1 MKNKEIKKIIKD
13 ASSKIIINDY
23 QEEILRRVDYTPLEK
38 ETKKFNFKPVLSFS
52 LLAAAFIVT
61 LVTILPKITN
71 PSTPNSPITL
81 TQSKKSLSYEIQALG
96 AFIPNDSNNSTNLKR
111 LAKFK
116 NSNENNYQEIAS
128 DIKDY
133 LLTGEMM
140 FEKDNVMTSLEKNND
155 TNYSNYEYKLTSTFI
170 DGAQYKSS
178 YIIYYNENITI
189 EDDKKNETSSVL
201 QGVMLKDNQEFEI
214 VCNKEIEQD
223 ECELE
228 LKIFLNENKSDY
240 IVIEQEIEKFENEY
254 TYMVYKDNKKTEETS
269 LEIETK
275 NKKKEMSIE
284 LKKYDINGKEL
295 SIDEYEF
302 EYIDDTTI
310 ECSYENDL
318 VEYEVIITVSK
329 YEYKFEFKSK
339 SDEKRNLIT
348 IKK

>member
-61 LVTILPKITN
+61 LVTVLPKITN

-140 FEKDNVMTSLEKNND
+140 FEKDSVKTSLEKNND
-155 TNYSNYEYKLTSTFI
+155 TNYSNYDYKLTSTFI

-178 YIIYYNENITI
+178 YIIYYKENITI

-201 QGVMLKDNQEFEI
+201 QGVMLKDNQEFKI

-228 LKIFLNENKSDY
+228 LTIFLNENKSDY

-254 TYMVYKDNKKTEETS
+254 TYMVYKDHKKTEETS

-275 NKKKEMSIE
+275 NNKKEMSIE
-284 LKKYDINGKEL
+284 LKKYDINSKEL

>member
-52 LLAAAFIVT
+52 LLAVAFIVT
-61 LVTILPKITN
+61 LVTILPKIIN
-71 PSTPNSPITL
+71 PSNPNSQITL

-140 FEKDNVMTSLEKNND
+140 FEKDNVMTSLEKNSD
-155 TNYSNYEYKLTSTFI
+155 TNYNNFEYKLTSTFI

-214 VCNKEIEQD
+214 ICNKEIEQD

-228 LKIFLNENKSDY
+228 LKIFLNENKSNY
-240 IVIEQEIEKFENEY
+240 IVIEQEIENFENEY

-275 NKKKEMSIE
+275 NNKKEMSIE

-295 SIDEYEF
+295 SIDEYNF
-302 EYIDDTTI
+302 EYKDDTTI

-318 VEYEVIITVSK
+318 VDYEVIITILK
-329 YEYKFEFKSK
+329 DEYEFKFD
-339 SDEKRNLIT
+339 DENIIK

>member
-52 LLAAAFIVT
+52 LLAVALVVT

-71 PSTPNSPITL
+71 PSTPNSQITL

-96 AFIPNDSNNSTNLKR
+96 AFLPNESNNNSNLKR

-140 FEKDNVMTSLEKNND
+140 FEKDNVITSLEKNND
-155 TNYSNYEYKLTSTFI
+155 TNYNNFEYKLTSTFI
-170 DGAQYKSS
+170 DIAQYKSS

-201 QGVMLKDNQEFEI
+201 KGVMLKDNQEYEI
-214 VCNKEIEQD
+214 ICNKEIEQD

-240 IVIEQEIEKFENEY
+240 VVIEQEIERFENEY
-254 TYMVYKDNKKTEETS
+254 TYMIYKNNKKVEETS

-275 NKKKEMSIE
+275 NNKKEMSIE
-284 LKKYDINGKEL
+284 LKKYDTNGDEL
-295 SIDEYEF
+295 SQIEYDF
-302 EYIDDTTI
+302 EYKDDTII
-310 ECSYENDL
+310 ECSYEDDL
-318 VEYEVIITVSK
+318 IEYEVMITVLK
-329 YEYKFEFKSK
+329 DEYEFKF
-339 SDEKRNLIT
+339 DEENIIK

>member
-13 ASSKIIINDY
+13 ASSKIVINDY
-23 QEEILRRVDYTPLEK
+23 QKEILSRVDYTPLEK
-38 ETKKFNFKPVLSFS
+38 ETKKFNFKPALSFS
-52 LLAAAFIVT
+52 LLAVALVVT
-61 LVTILPKITN
+61 LVTVLPKITN
-71 PSTPNSPITL
+71 TSNPNSQITL

-96 AFIPNDSNNSTNLKR
+96 AFLPNESNNSSLKR

-140 FEKDNVMTSLEKNND
+140 FEKDNVITSLEKNND
-155 TNYSNYEYKLTSTFI
+155 TNYNNFEYKLTSTFI
-170 DGAQYKSS
+170 DIAQYRSS

-214 VCNKEIEQD
+214 ICNKEIEQD

-275 NKKKEMSIE
+275 NNKKEMSIE

-295 SIDEYEF
+295 SRDEYDF
-302 EYIDDTTI
+302 EYKDDTTI

-318 VEYEVIITVSK
+318 VEYEVIITVLK
-329 YEYKFEFKSK
+329 DEYEFKF
-339 SDEKRNLIT
+339 DEENIIK

>member
-1 MKNKEIKKIIKD
+1 MKNKEIKKLIKD
-13 ASSKIIINDY
+13 ASNKIVINDY
-23 QEEILRRVDYTPLEK
+23 QEEILSRVDYTPLEK

-52 LLAAAFIVT
+52 LLAATLVVT
-61 LVTILPKITN
+61 LVTALPKIIN
-71 PSTPNSPITL
+71 PSNPDSPITL

-96 AFIPNDSNNSTNLKR
+96 AFLPSESNNSNLKR

-155 TNYSNYEYKLTSTFI
+155 TNYNDFEYKLTSTFI
-170 DGAQYKSS
+170 DAAQYKSS

-189 EDDKKNETSSVL
+189 EDDKKNETSSIL
-201 QGVMLKDNQEFEI
+201 RGVMLKDNQEYEI
-214 VCNKEIEQD
+214 ICNKEIEQD

-228 LKIFLNENKSDY
+228 LKIFLNEDKSNY
-240 IVIEQEIEKFENEY
+240 VVVEQEIERFENEY
-254 TYMVYKDNKKTEETS
+254 TYMIYKNNKKVEETS

-275 NKKKEMSIE
+275 NNKKEMSIE
-284 LKKYDINGKEL
+284 LKKYDTNGKEL
-295 SIDEYEF
+295 SKDEYDF
-302 EYIDDTTI
+302 EYKTETTI

-318 VEYEVIITVSK
+318 IEYEVIINVLK
-329 YEYKFEFKSK
+329 DEYKFKFD
-339 SDEKRNLIT
+339 DENIIT

>member
-23 QEEILRRVDYTPLEK
+23 QEEILNRVDYTPLEK

-52 LLAAAFIVT
+52 LLAVAVIIT
-61 LVTILPKITN
+61 LVTVLPKISNTSN
-71 PSTPNSPITL
+71 PNNPITL

-96 AFIPNDSNNSTNLKR
+96 AFLPNESNNSNLKR

-116 NSNENNYQEIAS
+116 TSNENNYQEIAS

-140 FEKDNVMTSLEKNND
+140 FEKDNVMTSLEKNSD
-155 TNYSNYEYKLTSTFI
+155 TNYSNFEYKLTSTFI
-170 DGAQYKSS
+170 DIAQYRSS

-201 QGVMLKDNQEFEI
+201 QGVMVKDNQEFEI
-214 VCNKEIEQD
+214 ICNKEIEQD

-275 NKKKEMSIE
+275 NNKKEMSIE

-295 SIDEYEF
+295 SRDEYDF
-302 EYIDDTTI
+302 EYRDDTTI

-318 VEYEVIITVSK
+318 VEYEVIITVLK
-329 YEYKFEFKSK
+329 DEYEFKF
-339 SDEKRNLIT
+339 DEENIIK

>member
-61 LVTILPKITN
+61 LVTVLPKITN

-140 FEKDNVMTSLEKNND
+140 FEKDSVKTSLEKNND

-178 YIIYYNENITI
+178 YIIYYKENITI

-201 QGVMLKDNQEFEI
+201 QGVMLKDNQEYKI
-214 VCNKEIEQD
+214 ICNKEIEQD

-228 LKIFLNENKSDY
+228 LTIFLNENKSDY

-275 NKKKEMSIE
+275 NNKKEMSIE

-310 ECSYENDL
+310 KCSYENDL
-318 VEYEVIITVSK
+318 VKHKVT
-329 YEYKFEFKSK
+329 
-339 SDEKRNLIT
+339 IT
-348 IKK
+348 ILKDEYAFKFDDENFDDEIKIKK

>member
-23 QEEILRRVDYTPLEK
+23 QEEILSRVDYTPLEK

-52 LLAAAFIVT
+52 LLAAALVVT

-71 PSTPNSPITL
+71 PSTPNSQITL

-96 AFIPNDSNNSTNLKR
+96 AFLPNESNNSNLKR
-111 LAKFK
+111 LARFK
-116 NSNENNYQEIAS
+116 SSNENNYQEIAS

-140 FEKDNVMTSLEKNND
+140 FEKDNVITSLEKNND
-155 TNYSNYEYKLTSTFI
+155 TNYNNFKYKLTSTFI

-214 VCNKEIEQD
+214 ICNKEIEQD

-254 TYMVYKDNKKTEETS
+254 IYMVYKDNKKTEETS

-275 NKKKEMSIE
+275 NNKKEMSIE

-295 SIDEYEF
+295 SRDEYDF
-302 EYIDDTTI
+302 EYKDDTII

-318 VEYEVIITVSK
+318 VEYEVIITVLK
-329 YEYKFEFKSK
+329 DEYEFKF
-339 SDEKRNLIT
+339 DEENIIK

>member
-1 MKNKEIKKIIKD
+1 MKNKEIKKLIKD
-13 ASSKIIINDY
+13 ASNKIVINDY
-23 QEEILRRVDYTPLEK
+23 QEEILNRVDYTPLEK

-61 LVTILPKITN
+61 LVTVLPKITN

-96 AFIPNDSNNSTNLKR
+96 AFLPNDSNNSTNLKR

-140 FEKDNVMTSLEKNND
+140 FEKDNVITSLEKNND
-155 TNYSNYEYKLTSTFI
+155 TNYNNFEYKLTSTFI

-201 QGVMLKDNQEFEI
+201 KGVMLKDNQEYEI
-214 VCNKEIEQD
+214 ICNKEIEQD

-254 TYMVYKDNKKTEETS
+254 TYMVYKNNKKTEETS

-275 NKKKEMSIE
+275 NNKKEMSIE

-295 SIDEYEF
+295 SRDEYEF
-302 EYIDDTTI
+302 EYENETTI
-310 ECSYENDL
+310 NCSYENDL
-318 VEYEVIITVSK
+318 TKYEVTITVSK
-329 YEYKFEFKSK
+329 YEYEFEFK
-339 SDEKRNLIT
+339 SDEKRNTIT
-348 IKK
+348 LKK

>member
-13 ASSKIIINDY
+13 ASSKIVINDY
-23 QEEILRRVDYTPLEK
+23 QKEILSRVDYTPLEK
-38 ETKKFNFKPVLSFS
+38 ETKKFNFKPALSFS
-52 LLAAAFIVT
+52 LLAVALVVT
-61 LVTILPKITN
+61 LVTVLPKITN
-71 PSTPNSPITL
+71 TSNPNSQITL

-96 AFIPNDSNNSTNLKR
+96 AFLPNESNNSSLKR

-140 FEKDNVMTSLEKNND
+140 FEKDNVITSLEKNND
-155 TNYSNYEYKLTSTFI
+155 TNYNNFEYKLTSTFI
-170 DGAQYKSS
+170 DIAQYRSS

-201 QGVMLKDNQEFEI
+201 QGVMVKDNQEFEI
-214 VCNKEIEQD
+214 ICNKEIEQD

-275 NKKKEMSIE
+275 NNKKEMSIE
-284 LKKYDINGKEL
+284 LKKYDINGKE
-295 SIDEYEF
+295 SSRDEYDF
-302 EYIDDTTI
+302 EYKDDTTI

-318 VEYEVIITVSK
+318 VEYEVIITVLK
-329 YEYKFEFKSK
+329 DEYEFKF
-339 SDEKRNLIT
+339 DEENIIK